1 MIKTRFSPSPTGM
14 LHLGN
19 VRAAL
24 FSALLAKKSN
34 GRFILRIEDT
44 DATRNEMKFAE
55 VLQEDLQWLGI
66 QWQEGPGVEGPSG
79 PYWQSQRGDIYAK
92 YYQTLI
98 DIKLAFPCFCTEQE
112 LALNRKLQL
121 SRGQAPRYPGTCYK
135 LTEEEVAAK
144 IAAGKKPALRFHVP
158 AKKNVDFVD
167 TVKGPQHFNSDD
179 IGDFIIRRADGTSSF
194 MFCNAIDDAL
204 MGVTHVLRGE
214 DHLSNTPRQLMIL
227 EALDLKAA
235 SYGHLSL
242 IMGADGTPLS
252 KRHGSFSLHD
262 LRDEGYL
269 PQAVLNY
276 LARLSH
282 TYDELGLMTM
292 ADLAA
297 NFDTE
302 RLSRASA
309 RFDSNQLLH
318 WQKESVMALSPAE
331 VWAWLGDDIKNSVP
345 TEHHDLFIDAVRPN
359 ITFPSEA
366 LAWIS
371 ILFNAT
377 LEYTPENLTV
387 LEEAGEDYFTALKD
401 LAATHAT
408 NLPAILDGLKTQ
420 LKIAGKKLFMPLR
433 VALTA
438 QQSGPELQQIVNL
451 LGKDK
456 IISRAEHALQILREK
471 HVKNL

>member
-1 MIKTRFSPSPTGM
+1 MTKTRFSPSPTGM

-24 FSALLAKKSN
+24 FSALFAIKSD
-34 GRFILRIEDT
+34 GTFILRIEDT
-44 DATRNEMKFAE
+44 DATRNEMQFAE
-55 VLQEDLQWLGI
+55 ILQEDLQWLGI
-66 QWQEGPGVEGPSG
+66 QWQEGPGVEGPNG
-79 PYWQSQRGDIYAK
+79 PYWQSKRGDIYAK
-92 YYQTLI
+92 YYQMLL
-98 DIKLAFPCFCTEQE
+98 DKKLAYPCFCTEQE

-135 LTEEEVAAK
+135 LTAEEVASK
-144 IAAGKKPALRFHVP
+144 IASGKKPALRFHVP
-158 AKKNVDFVD
+158 EKKSIDFMD
-167 TVKGPQHFNSDD
+167 TVKGQQHFNSDD

-204 MGVTHVLRGE
+204 MGVTQVLRGE

-227 EALDLKAA
+227 EAINLKPA

-282 TYDELGLMTM
+282 TYDELGLMTLS
-292 ADLAA
+292 DLAA
-297 NFDTE
+297 NFDME

-309 RFDSNQLLH
+309 RFDGNQLLH
-318 WQKESVMALSPAE
+318 WQKESVMALSPEE
-331 VWAWLGDDIKNSVP
+331 VWTWLGDDIKNSVP
-345 TEHHDLFIDAVRPN
+345 SAQQVLFIEAVRPN
-359 ITFPSEA
+359 INFPSEA
-366 LAWIS
+366 VAWIE
-371 ILFNAT
+371 ILFNDK
-377 LEYTPENLTV
+377 LEYTSDNLTV
-387 LEEAGEDYFTALKD
+387 LKEAGEDFFTTLIN
-401 LAATHAT
+401 LIATDGT
-408 NLPAILDGLKTQ
+408 NLPAILDGLKSQ
-420 LKIAGKKLFMPLR
+420 LKISGKKLFMPLR

-438 QQSGPELQQIVNL
+438 QLSGPELQQIVNL

-456 IISRAEHALQILREK
+456 ITNRAEHALQIVREQN
-471 HVKNL
+471 VKNI